1 MVMPKKFMTILNQS
15 MESIKPGR
23 PEKPDYADSEWSKKM
38 VLLDKKIDRP
48 GAGRP
53 AKPKEEHRQTITI
66 RLSPETMALLKE
78 TPRNMR
84 GRLIE
89 EAIRARLEAG

>member
-1 MVMPKKFMTILNQS
+1 MK
-15 MESIKPGR
+15 
-23 PEKPDYADSEWSKKM
+23 
-38 VLLDKKIDRP
+38 
-48 GAGRP
+48 GRP
-53 AKPKEEHRQTITI
+53 AKPKEDHRQTITI

-89 EAIRARLEAG
+89 DALRKVLTNTNKV